1 MDFKN
6 RVRLSNS
13 TIYVLLFLFIFCLPL
28 ETVCSLPCSSTRLAP
43 PRGAPDS
50 WRAVVRRRN
59 SFTPAKLGPNAVSSP
74 HHAVEGALPSGRS
87 EDSEDARAPAH
98 PRPRAARARLLRR
111 PPPGRLLRGGRRP
124 SMDRRVVIIIVV
136 VPADSSFRAGGR
148 SERPPRRRRPFPRR
162 RRRPRTSPRSPP
174 PAWARNATNPP
185 LRGNFAPVEG
195 ECEIDRLRVVRGAV
209 PRDLSG
215 VFLRNG
221 PNPRARTLTRRGQVP
236 LVRRRRHDPLD
247 QDFAGA

>member
-74 HHAVEGALPSGRS
+74 HHAVEGALPSVGRRI
-87 EDSEDARAPAH
+87 EDARGACPSS
-98 PRPRAARARLLRR
+98 RAAPPAGRPLGDYYAGDGGPRWIAASSSSSSSSRR
-111 PPPGRLLRGGRRP
+111 
-124 SMDRRVVIIIVV
+124 I
-136 VPADSSFRAGGR
+136 
-148 SERPPRRRRPFPRR
+148 
-162 RRRPRTSPRSPP
+162 PRSARAVAPSAPPSTSTSVPSTSTSSADLASLSAP

-195 ECEIDRLRVVRGAV
+195 E
-209 PRDLSG
+209 
-215 VFLRNG
+215 
-221 PNPRARTLTRRGQVP
+221 
-236 LVRRRRHDPLD
+236 
-247 QDFAGA
+247 